1 MHAGDGRGLGGMYN
15 KLGVK
20 VDSFSVV
27 LSLCLLT
34 IVVSYP
40 AMLDTVLRHE
50 EYDPIYGS
58 RNYYDLFHL
67 NC

>member
-1 MHAGDGRGLGGMYN
+1 MHAGDGRGLEGMYGERS
-15 KLGVK
+15 KSG
-20 VDSFSVV
+20 FSVV

-67 NC
+67 DC

>member
-1 MHAGDGRGLGGMYN
+1 MVQIEYEYPLFKVYYSNNSNNSNIRGNPGPQ
-15 KLGVK
+15 
-20 VDSFSVV
+20 
-27 LSLCLLT
+27 C
-34 IVVSYP
+34 IVVNYP